1 MPHLRRLAAGALLLL
16 TAVAPSIGQKD
27 DKADK
32 TSVPTVTYEQLGKMV
47 RDQKGKVVVV
57 YFWAD
62 Y

>member
-1 MPHLRRLAAGALLLL
+1 MPNLRLAAGALLL
-16 TAVAPSIGQKD
+16 TVAASALAQKD
-27 DKADK
+27 DKS
-32 TSVPTVTYEQLGKMV
+32 SVPTVTYEQLGKMV